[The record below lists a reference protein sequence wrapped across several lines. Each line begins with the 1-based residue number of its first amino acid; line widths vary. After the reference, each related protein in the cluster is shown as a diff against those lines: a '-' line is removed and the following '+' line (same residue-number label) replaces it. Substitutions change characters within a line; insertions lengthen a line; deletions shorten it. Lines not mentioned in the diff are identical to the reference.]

1 MTSPLP
7 CSSRRKPLLLP
18 ATLIAAAL
26 GLSGCAPMP
35 TGGSSAL
42 PSLGN
47 VFKSG
52 LSFSPSVNVAKNM
65 EGRSINDA
73 IAALGEPSKK
83 RAVGNTM
90 ELEWS
95 DYQAAPYTEWV
106 TTGTSQQVVGMIP
119 ATNTSA
125 ATPVFQ
131 TNSTGHYQNRTRVYE
146 CTVLMRMQDSII
158 TSTSV
163 DGNVC
168 PEFIA
173 ALRKWAGEAD
183 ANNYVVK

>member
-1 MTSPLP
+1 
-7 CSSRRKPLLLP
+7 
-18 ATLIAAAL
+18 
-26 GLSGCAPMP
+26 
-35 TGGSSAL
+35 
-42 PSLGN
+42 
-47 VFKSG
+47 
-52 LSFSPSVNVAKNM
+52 VNVAKNM

-95 DYQAAPYTEWV
+95 DYQTAPYTEWV
-106 TTGTSQQVVGMIP
+106 TTGSSQQVVGMIP
-119 ATNTSA
+119 ATNT
-125 ATPVFQ
+125 
-131 TNSTGHYQNRTRVYE
+131 TGHYQNRSRVYE
-146 CTVLMRMQDSII
+146 CTVLMRMQNSVI
-158 TSTSV
+158 TNASV

-173 ALRKWAGEAD
+173 ALRKWAGENE

>member
-1 MTSPLP
+1 MTSPQPLFS
-7 CSSRRKPLLLP
+7 CRRPVLLS
-18 ATLIAAAL
+18 AVLIAAASL
-26 GLSGCAPMP
+26 AGCAPMP
-35 TGGSSAL
+35 TGGSSTL

-73 IAALGEPSKK
+73 IAALGEPSQK
-83 RAVGNTM
+83 RAIGNTM

-95 DYQAAPYTEWV
+95 DYQASPYTEWV
-106 TTGTSQQVVGMIP
+106 TTGSSQQVVGMIP
-119 ATNTSA
+119 ASGSSA

-131 TNSTGHYQNRTRVYE
+131 TNTSGYYQNRTRIYE
-146 CTVLMRMQDSII
+146 CTVLMRMQNSII

-163 DGNVC
+163 KGNVC
-168 PEFIA
+168 PEFIS
-173 ALRKWAGEAD
+173 ALRKWAGENE

>member
-1 MTSPLP
+1 MTLPLQA
-7 CSSRRKPLLLP
+7 SNRRKPLLLP
-18 ATLIAAAL
+18 AALIAAAI
-26 GLSGCAPMP
+26 GLTGCAPMP
-35 TGGSSAL
+35 DGGSSAL

-146 CTVLMRMQDSII
+146 CMVLMRMENSVI
-158 TSTSV
+158 TSTKV
-163 DGNVC
+163 EGNVC

-173 ALRKWAGEAD
+173 ALRKWSGEAE

>member
-1 MTSPLP
+1 MTFPQPHFPRRAPPLRLVA
-7 CSSRRKPLLLP
+7 S
-18 ATLIAAAL
+18 LITAA
-26 GLSGCAPMP
+26 GLAGCAPMP
-35 TGGSSAL
+35 SGGSSSL
-42 PSLGN
+42 PSLTR
-47 VFKSG
+47 VFSEG
-52 LSFSPSVNVAKNM
+52 LSFSPSVNVARNM
-65 EGRSINDA
+65 QGRSINDA

-95 DYQAAPYTEWV
+95 DYQSAPYQEWV

-119 ATNTSA
+119 ATNTTA

-131 TNSTGHYQNRTRVYE
+131 QSSSGYYQGRTRIYE
-146 CTVLMRMQDSII
+146 CKVVMRMQDSVIVD
-158 TSTSV
+158 STV

-173 ALRKWAGEAD
+173 ALRKWAGENEAK
-183 ANNYVVK
+183 NYVVK